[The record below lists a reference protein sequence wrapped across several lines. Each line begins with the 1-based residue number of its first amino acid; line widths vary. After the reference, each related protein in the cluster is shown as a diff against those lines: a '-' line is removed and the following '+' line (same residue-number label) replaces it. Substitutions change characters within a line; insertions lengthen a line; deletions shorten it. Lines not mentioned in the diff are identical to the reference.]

1 MKFVFAPDSFKGS
14 LTAAEICDILETCA
28 KRVFPDAETVSVP
41 VADGGEGTADAFLRA
56 MGGTLMHTKVTG
68 PLFEKTTAEW
78 VLLPDGRTAVLEA
91 ARACGLPL
99 VPKDERDP
107 EMTTS
112 MGVGELIAAAL
123 KAGARH
129 LLIGLG
135 GSSTNDGGIGMLSA
149 LGAAFTSREGRSI
162 MPVGGELINTAKADF
177 SGLLPAL
184 SETDITVFCDVTN
197 PLLGPEGASYVY
209 GPQKG
214 GTPDALDRLEEGMA
228 HYAALVSEA
237 LGRDISSFAGAGAA
251 GGLGAALGGV
261 LGAQMKSGVEAV
273 LDAVNFDEKLEG
285 ASLAVSG
292 EGRVDSTSVRF
303 GKVLSGVAARC
314 RAKGIPLAV
323 LTGSIGEGSEEL
335 YEMCESTVMAIA
347 SGPISRD
354 ESMSNARALLESAAE
369 RLFRAIKIG
378 ARLA

>member
-1 MKFVFAPDSFKGS
+1 
-14 LTAAEICDILETCA
+14 
-28 KRVFPDAETVSVP
+28 
-41 VADGGEGTADAFLRA
+41 
-56 MGGTLMHTKVTG
+56 
-68 PLFEKTTAEW
+68 
-78 VLLPDGRTAVLEA
+78 
-91 ARACGLPL
+91 
-99 VPKDERDP
+99 
-107 EMTTS
+107 
-112 MGVGELIAAAL
+112 
-123 KAGARH
+123 
-129 LLIGLG
+129 
-135 GSSTNDGGIGMLSA
+135 
-149 LGAAFTSREGRSI
+149 
-162 MPVGGELINTAKADF
+162 
-177 SGLLPAL
+177 
-184 SETDITVFCDVTN
+184 
-197 PLLGPEGASYVY
+197 
-209 GPQKG
+209 
-214 GTPDALDRLEEGMA
+214 MA

-251 GGLGAALGGV
+251 GGLGAALGSV

-335 YEMCESTVMAIA
+335 YEMCESTIMALA
-347 SGPISRD
+347 SRPMSRD

-378 ARLA
+378 TRMA